1 MKRNYQKELEKI
13 LEKENPGKCLL
24 LHSCCAPCSSYVL
37 IYLRQFFRITVFY
50 YNPNITFSDEYEKRV
65 AEQKRLITALNAS
78 PDGGFPIEILEGSYE
93 PERFLRFAG
102 EPRFGGGAHI
112 GAPRY
117 RRAAGMRQGTQAQGH
132 AHGPGKCPE
141 GGERCHKC
149 FELRLSESAK
159 QAKLRDYDYFTTT
172 LTISPLKNAEKLNE
186 IGEQMAQEYGVTFL
200 PSDFKKKNGYLRS
213 CRLSEEYKLYR
224 QEYCGCIYS
233 KTAADIRKKTVSTE
247 EK

>member
-1 MKRNYQKELEKI
+1 MKQKNGYDIMKRNYQKELEKI

-65 AEQKRLITALNAS
+65 AEQKRLIAALNAS

-93 PERFLRFAG
+93 PERFL
-102 EPRFGGGAHI
+102 E
-112 GAPRY
+112 
-117 RRAAGMRQGTQAQGH
+117 AAKGLE
-132 AHGPGKCPE
+132 KCPE

-200 PSDFKKKNGYLRS
+200 PSDFKKKEGYKQS
-213 CRLSEEYKLYR
+213 IELSKKYDLYR
-224 QEYCGCIYS
+224 QDYCGCAFS
-233 KTAADIRKKTVSTE
+233 KAERDMRLKETNR
-247 EK
+247 